1 MTANIKNNKWYV
13 FSFFFY
19 LVCVLVFLA
28 DTYAAEVEPNSLPA
42 FPGAEGFGS
51 STPGGRGGRVIYVTN
66 LNDSGPGSLRVA
78 CETEGPRIVIF
89 RVSGLITLE
98 QPIEVTNPFLTLA
111 GQTAPGDGVCI
122 RNHPFQVAT
131 HDVVIRYLRCRL
143 GDESGQIADSL
154 DFVHGARN
162 SILDHCS
169 ATWSID
175 EVLSLSGN
183 VSNVTVQWCLIGE
196 ALRDSKH
203 TKGPHGYGT
212 LARANGPVSF
222 HHNLWIHNDARNPRL
237 GDNYGRPPYPTFD
250 VRNNVIYDFGAIAS
264 GLTQGRLKVNYVGN
278 YIKPGPSSTL
288 RKPIRVGG
296 PSDML
301 FYIRD
306 NIFEGD
312 DKLTVDNS
320 LFFDPVEIDGKRQVQ
335 TVDEPFAVALVK
347 TLPAKEAYEAVL
359 AAVGAS
365 KPVRDAVDTRLV
377 DEVHRG
383 SGKIIDSQ
391 TEVGGWPKMKSGTLA
406 VDSDKDGMPDEWE
419 KLYGLDPADP
429 EDGVKDAD
437 DDGYTN
443 IEEFLNHTDP
453 GRFIDYRNPKNNVS
467 SI

>member
-1 MTANIKNNKWYV
+1 MNKLNCYILFTVILLSISVISNANQV
-13 FSFFFY
+13 DVA
-19 LVCVLVFLA
+19 L
-28 DTYAAEVEPNSLPA
+28 LPA

-51 STPGGRGGRVIYVTN
+51 TTPGGRGGKVIYVTN
-66 LNDSGPGSLRVA
+66 LNDSGTGSLRAA
-78 CETEGPRIVIF
+78 CEAEGPRIVII

-98 QPIEVTNPFLTLA
+98 RPIVVTNPFMTLA
-111 GQTAPGDGVCI
+111 GQTASGDGVCI

-131 HDVVIRYLRCRL
+131 HDVVVRYLRCRL

-154 DFVHGARN
+154 DFVHGAGN
-162 SILDHCS
+162 SIMDHCS

-183 VSNVTVQWCLIGE
+183 VSDVTVQWCLIGE

-250 VRNNVIYDFGAIAS
+250 VRNNVIYDFGGIAS

-278 YIKPGPSSTL
+278 YIKPGPSSSI

-301 FYIRD
+301 FYIRG
-306 NIFEGD
+306 NIFDGNDE
-312 DKLTVDNS
+312 LTADNS
-320 LFFDPVEIDGKRQVQ
+320 LFFDPVEIDGIRQVQ
-335 TVDEPFAVALVK
+335 TVNEPFTAAPVK
-347 TLPAKEAYEAVL
+347 TVSAKEAYDAVL
-359 AAVGAS
+359 ASVGAS

-377 DEVHRG
+377 DEVRRG

-391 TEVGGWPKMKSGTLA
+391 TEVGGWPELKSGTLA
-406 VDSDKDGMPDEWE
+406 VDSDGDGMPDEWE
-419 KLYGLDPADP
+419 KLYGLNPTDP
-429 EDGVKDAD
+429 EDGTKDAD
-437 DDGYTN
+437 NDGYTN
-443 IEEFLNHTDP
+443 VEEFLNNTNP
-453 GRFIDYRNPKNNVS
+453 GQFIDYRIPKNNVS